1 MERDVLAVRNKT
13 FEKKSSPN
21 CFKWSHWENWESE
34 SMADIGFG
42 LNKSEIIAII
52 QNYLVEKRQKNNE
65 LKTGE
70 NKLK

>member
-1 MERDVLAVRNKT
+1 
-13 FEKKSSPN
+13 
-21 CFKWSHWENWESE
+21 
-34 SMADIGFG
+34 MADIGFG

-52 QNYLVEKRQKNNE
+52 QNYLVEKRQKNNG